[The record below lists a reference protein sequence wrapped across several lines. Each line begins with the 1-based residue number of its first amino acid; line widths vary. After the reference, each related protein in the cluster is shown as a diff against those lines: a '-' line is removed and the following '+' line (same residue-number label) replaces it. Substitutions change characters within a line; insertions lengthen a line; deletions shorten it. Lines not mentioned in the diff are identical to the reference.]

1 MCTLKWNLRPKI
13 GLIYAISIV
22 KWFLEFCLRKYFFF
36 LFFFGLIWIIDIS
49 QQHCENFRKIE
60 QVELGE
66 KSASKIPTLQISA

>member
-1 MCTLKWNLRPKI
+1 MKFTPKHWSDLCNFYSKVI
-13 GLIYAISIV
+13 FGILSKKI
-22 KWFLEFCLRKYFFF
+22 FFF